1 MRRDRLFTRRLAAC
15 AAVSLLRG
23 DAGLVL
29 HGGPVSEACGHAR
42 ACRRAVL
49 RSAEAP
55 RNRAGPAP
63 RFRAVP
69 LTRFG
74 FACRVE
80 GSSGALA
87 LGSFHGGELAQL
99 AELFE
104 EYSVLVFKSAA
115 PSEDELI
122 AFAGGFAACF
132 PGAALEASET
142 PAGGRGASGRLVGR
156 IANFDIATGE
166 ILPAGSK
173 LLKLRSGNGL
183 WHIDSSFKVLPAL
196 ASLMCGV
203 VVPEPG
209 DGGETEFASSRAAL
223 AALPDDL
230 EPAELSR
237 LI

>member
-156 IANFDIATGE
+156 IANFDIATGS
-166 ILPAGSK
+166 LARCRGVGR
-173 LLKLRSGNGL
+173 RSFGNMPFSFG
-183 WHIDSSFKVLPAL
+183 HIW
-196 ASLMCGV
+196 
-203 VVPEPG
+203 
-209 DGGETEFASSRAAL
+209 
-223 AALPDDL
+223 
-230 EPAELSR
+230 
-237 LI
+237 